1 MGRLLR
7 REVSQASSKMGRVPA
22 DRAEEGASPGLG
34 PGALGWQLGPMERK
48 PGDRKGEMPG

>member
-34 PGALGWQLGPMERK
+34 PWGPGVAVRAH
-48 PGDRKGEMPG
+48 GEEARR